1 MFLERAM
8 NDENI
13 IIHGDGKQ
21 TRSMAHVD
29 DIVKGLTLMMYK
41 FGVCEGQIFNIGSED
56 EMSILN
62 HAKEIIKVTKSKSK
76 IDFMEEKKA
85 LGTYKEIR
93 RRKPDLIKAKMM
105 IGYKPKTK
113 FKESL
118 NRVIKE
124 MSK

>member
-1 MFLERAM
+1 MKIPYVNLVLQWEKEKKFLLPLIKKN
-8 NDENI
+8 ND
-13 IIHGDGKQ
+13 K
-21 TRSMAHVD
+21 TS
-29 DIVKGLTLMMYK
+29 LMVFDSNETSKTQHLLASSKTSY
-41 FGVCEGQIFNIGSED
+41 EE
-56 EMSILN
+56 
-62 HAKEIIKVTKSKSK
+62 SKSK

-124 MSK
+124 ISK